1 MILAATAAASAVE
14 VAALISADD
23 DTRMSRM
30 ASAWIDLQNAVNCY
44 IDSSKD
50 PNVLANNQVSGLRQL
65 LERKEGLFRM
75 HMMGKRV
82 NYCCRSVISPD
93 PYIGTNEVGLPLVF
107 AKALHYPT
115 PVNAWNVKHL
125 RQLVENGADAY
136 PGE

>member
-1 MILAATAAASAVE
+1 MIVTAIATSIVTAIITIV
-14 VAALISADD
+14 
-23 DTRMSRM
+23 M
-30 ASAWIDLQNAVNCY
+30 ATDCYTVNCY

-136 PGE
+136 PGECD